1 VSGALIPILMVSGS
15 LALQAKNNRPTIKH
29 ETIATVNIFS
39 LITAPFFFVT
49 VTIFFSFMKQY
60 IDGFVKSRI
69 FPFSG
74 FPPSREGQK
83 GNKNK
88 IDTIGV
94 IPAKAGIQV
103 VLWLFMIFSIY

>member
-1 VSGALIPILMVSGS
+1 
-15 LALQAKNNRPTIKH
+15 
-29 ETIATVNIFS
+29 
-39 LITAPFFFVT
+39 
-49 VTIFFSFMKQY
+49 MKQY

-103 VLWLFMIFSIY
+103 VLWLFTIFSNILTYAKNWLGQYLIRIFCISIEIFFTKPEFLPAILMIS